1 MHIHI
6 LGIAGT
12 MTSQLAIQ
20 LKKQGNFV
28 SGSDQQKIFPPVST
42 LLKKNKI
49 PLNKVEINSRIN
61 QVIVGSSYNLFQST
75 IAEFNQVKKLK
86 IPYISAT
93 EYISQNIA
101 KKNSIVIAGSFG
113 KTTITSLT
121 AWILCHTSFNP
132 SYMFGGVSKNKFNS
146 LKINQSEWS
155 VLEGDESIH
164 GLDKFAKFLYYPIKY
179 LLITSADWEHK
190 DSYSNQTLN
199 FNAFKKLVSNLS
211 SSGFLIVNQQNKSA
225 VKLKICSPTKVITY
239 NTPQSDYFLEKTT
252 QHQDYT
258 TLIIHTPTG
267 LLKVNTTL
275 IGQFN
280 FENILASVC
289 LCESLGI
296 SRYLITKSIFSYRG
310 VKDRLELITSIKN
323 ISFFKDFAQ
332 SETRISSTLDSLKKH
347 FPHKHIKVLYQPH
360 ASFSKYKSSLCQL
373 QSAFNQADEIVLTQL
388 KFDSNIDKKNRVVA
402 KDFRA
407 CLGPKL
413 IYLPLRK
420 QILEYYKNSLMPN
433 DILIYMSSGGLEGNR
448 IFKSIIKSFTN

>member
-28 SGSDQQKIFPPVST
+28 SGSDQKKIFPPIST

-49 PLNKVEINSRIN
+49 PINKVEINNRID
-61 QVIVGSSYNLFQST
+61 QIIVGSSYNLFQNT
-75 IAEFNQVKKLK
+75 LDEFNQVKKLK

-121 AWILCHTSFNP
+121 AWILSHTPLNP
-132 SYMFGGVSKNKFNS
+132 SYMFGGVPKNKFNS
-146 LKINQSEWS
+146 LKMNQSDWS

-164 GLDKFAKFLYYPIKY
+164 GLDKFAKFLYYPVKY
-179 LLITSADWEHK
+179 LLVTAADWEHK
-190 DSYSNQTLN
+190 DSYSNQILN
-199 FNAFKKLVSNLS
+199 FNAFKKLVSNIPS
-211 SSGFLIVNQQNKSA
+211 DGFLIINQQNKSA
-225 VKLKICSPTKVITY
+225 VKLKAYSAAKVITY
-239 NTPQSDYFLEKTT
+239 NSPQSDYFLEKTISR
-252 QHQDYT
+252 QDYT

-267 LLKVNTTL
+267 LIKVNTTL

-280 FENILASVC
+280 FENILSSVC
-289 LCESLGI
+289 LCDNLGLSHYTI
-296 SRYLITKSIFSYRG
+296 SKSIFSYRG
-310 VKDRLELITSIKN
+310 IKRRLEFIASIKN
-323 ISFFKDFAQ
+323 ILFFEDFAQ
-332 SETRISSTLDSLKKH
+332 SETRISATLNSLKKH
-347 FPHKHIKVLYQPH
+347 FPDKHIKVLYQPH

-373 QSAFNQADEIVLTQL
+373 KTAFNQTDEIVLTQL
-388 KFDSNIDKKNRVVA
+388 KFNPNINKKNRITA

-407 CLGPKL
+407 CLDLKL
-413 IYLPLRK
+413 TYLPLKK

-433 DILIYMSSGGLEGNR
+433 DILIYMSSGGLEGSR
-448 IFKSIIKSFTN
+448 IFKSIINNFKK